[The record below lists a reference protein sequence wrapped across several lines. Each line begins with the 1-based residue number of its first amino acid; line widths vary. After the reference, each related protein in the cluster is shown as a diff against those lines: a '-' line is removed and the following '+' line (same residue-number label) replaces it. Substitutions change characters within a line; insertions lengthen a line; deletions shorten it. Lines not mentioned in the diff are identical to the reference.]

1 MGWAGERLRCHLVE
15 PHEARYEGGRSNE
28 ATEVVADGFAEAQ
41 NFNGVIAVAT
51 TGTEMGLE
59 HYACDAVAVSELESQ
74 VNGGEAPQD

>member
-15 PHEARYEGGRSNE
+15 PHEARYEGGRPNE

-51 TGTEMGLE
+51 IGTELGLE
-59 HYACDAVAVSELESQ
+59 QYAYDVFAVSELESQ
-74 VNGGEAPQD
+74 VKGSEAPLH

>member
-15 PHEARYEGGRSNE
+15 PSDSAYEGGRPDE
-28 ATEVVADGFAEAQ
+28 ATEVVADGFADAQ

-51 TGTEMGLE
+51 IGTELGLE

-74 VNGGEAPQD
+74 VKGSEGPQH